1 MEDLSKEWVSGAYL
15 SMIKSSVNLKLYTK
29 CICSVIAQI
38 ILYNMNKQT
47 RDLSKYFNEIAPKTK
62 ESYKYIFLKFSMM
75 YRHHILLTILSC
87 LFKCTELQSWRFYE
101 EFLVHLLSC
110 CPNKKIFNTY
120 GHSRSPTVMFSIL
133 QSLLHPSNIYLNFY
147 TCISFYK

>member
-1 MEDLSKEWVSGAYL
+1 
-15 SMIKSSVNLKLYTK
+15 MIKSSVNLKLYTK

-110 CPNKKIFNTY
+110 CPNKKIFNTVHMDIQEVRQSCFKFCKACCTPSTY
-120 GHSRSPTVMFSIL
+120 IL
-133 QSLLHPSNIYLNFY
+133 TSTLVFHFTNKHWID
-147 TCISFYK
+147 TKA